1 MPDDNS
7 GKPSKAAGPA
17 VKGESANMDHERL
30 KQLVSAYLDG
40 ELGQEEREI
49 VERHLEE
56 CSECRQAYR
65 EMGELGGVMGKMA
78 LREPPKEVWKV
89 YTESV
94 YNRLERGIGWILVS
108 IGAMILLFYA
118 GYDALK
124 GLILDPSVP
133 LILKGGIL
141 CGLGGVVILL
151 VSLIRE
157 RVFVNKRER
166 YKEIDK

>member
-1 MPDDNS
+1 
-7 GKPSKAAGPA
+7 
-17 VKGESANMDHERL
+17 MDHEKL
-30 KQLVSAYLDG
+30 KELVSSYYDG
-40 ELGQEEREI
+40 ELADEEREL

-65 EMGELGGVMGKMA
+65 EMGELREVMGKMA
-78 LREPPKEVWKV
+78 VNEPPKEVWKM

-108 IGAMILLFYA
+108 IGAMIVLFFT
-118 GYDALK
+118 GYHALK
-124 GLILDPSVP
+124 GLILDPGVP
-133 LILKGGIL
+133 FIVKGGIL
-141 CGLGGVVILL
+141 CGLAGVIVLL

-166 YKEIDK
+166 YKEIEK